1 MTDMEATV
9 SVRRL
14 QRETS
19 AVLHEI
25 EAQRRSVIVT
35 RDGEEIAKIVPL
47 SPAERLW
54 RAWVRESGGDPD
66 DPRLRRPKDARPLPA
81 ADRPSLSEALAE
93 LREKER

>member
-9 SVRRL
+9 SVRQL

-25 EAQRRSVIVT
+25 EAQHRSIIVT
-35 RDGEEIAKIVPL
+35 RNGEEIAKIVPL

-54 RAWVRESGGDPD
+54 RAWVRENGGDPD
-66 DPRLRRPKDARPLPA
+66 DPRLRRDKNARPFPGTGM
-81 ADRPSLSEALAE
+81 PLSRALAE
-93 LREKER
+93 LRENER